1 MKKVLVTGGTV
12 FVSRFV
18 AEYYVKK
25 GYDVSVLNRN
35 TRKQSENVTLI
46 QADRNDLDKFLH
58 VNHFDIIFD
67 ITAYTADDIN
77 DLLDSVGGFDDYI
90 MISSGAVYPEYEK
103 QPFTEHSKTGINKY
117 WLEYGTDKINAEQAL
132 LKRCPDAYIIRPPY
146 LYGPMNN
153 LYRESFVFECAEKER
168 EFYLP
173 NDGEMK
179 LQFFHVEDLCRF
191 MDAIIDQK
199 PSQHIF
205 NVGNKDSLS
214 VKDWVTLCYKVVGKT
229 PVFRNVYEDI
239 FSRKYF
245 SFGDYQY
252 ILDVTEQEKLI
263 HDTKPMEL
271 GLKESYEWYI
281 NHTDEIEKN
290 PLIEFIDEN
299 LR

>member
-90 MISSGAVYPEYEK
+90 MISSSAVYPEYEK

-281 NHTDEIEKN
+281 DHTDEIEKN

>member
-90 MISSGAVYPEYEK
+90 MISSSAVYPEYEK

-173 NDGEMK
+173 NDGKMK

-281 NHTDEIEKN
+281 DHTDEIEKN

-299 LR
+299 LK

>member
-1 MKKVLVTGGTV
+1 M
-12 FVSRFV
+12 R
-18 AEYYVKK
+18 
-25 GYDVSVLNRN
+25 
-35 TRKQSENVTLI
+35 
-46 QADRNDLDKFLH
+46 
-58 VNHFDIIFD
+58 
-67 ITAYTADDIN
+67 
-77 DLLDSVGGFDDYI
+77 
-90 MISSGAVYPEYEK
+90 
-103 QPFTEHSKTGINKY
+103 
-117 WLEYGTDKINAEQAL
+117 
-132 LKRCPDAYIIRPPY
+132 
-146 LYGPMNN
+146 
-153 LYRESFVFECAEKER
+153 
-168 EFYLP
+168 
-173 NDGEMK
+173 

-281 NHTDEIEKN
+281 DHTDEIEKN

-299 LR
+299 LK